1 MLAVKSE
8 PQNWACK
15 GMEFRGKIKLLVRE
29 TDVILW
35 HTYKINSALCFW
47 VYPAFLLVHALGR
60 TACPSCCGTGDSGA
74 AVPCPYLS
82 SVVALSVWH
91 LWVPLLKAVQ
101 AFSTSREL
109 EVVFMFALHKKKA
122 IKSRK
127 FICLELFCTFSFLAC
142 TENSFQL
149 ECCDVEHAFASMY
162 SFPSSPDFL
171 LCDGIV
177 FLVPVQ
183 QVAGGK
189 IPFYFCV
196 WMPEVSLKGS
206 LEIILIEERL
216 ASHSV
221 FWSRNRENSALFFAL
236 V

>member
-1 MLAVKSE
+1 MSPFAE
-8 PQNWACK
+8 
-15 GMEFRGKIKLLVRE
+15 G
-29 TDVILW
+29 
-35 HTYKINSALCFW
+35 SAGLQHFQGIGSS
-47 VYPAFLLVHALGR
+47 L
-60 TACPSCCGTGDSGA
+60 
-74 AVPCPYLS
+74 YL
-82 SVVALSVWH
+82 
-91 LWVPLLKAVQ
+91 
-101 AFSTSREL
+101 
-109 EVVFMFALHKKKA
+109 FALHKKKA

-171 LCDGIV
+171 LCDGII

-221 FWSRNRENSALFFAL
+221 FWSRNRENSAFFCISLKAYKRRISRQCL
-236 V
+236 